1 LAARDLLLKKLSAH
15 VPGGIY
21 QFKMDFNGSF
31 SVIYASDGIRDIY
44 ELEPDVL
51 VRHAEAIF
59 SRIHPLD
66 SARVRESIRTSAD
79 TLRPWRE
86 EYRVQLPLRGL
97 RWVRGEATPEQLPG
111 GGVLWHGY
119 ISDISDLKRVEEELR
134 ALSVTDALTGIRN
147 RRYFQE
153 RLTSE
158 LARVERGTG
167 EMAVI
172 MLDIDHFKRI
182 NDLYGHAMGDR
193 VLQAVC
199 ERITQRLRRTDV
211 FCRLGGE
218 EFVVLCPDTDGE
230 SAYTLAIGLWDGL
243 RGAPIE
249 EVGVITASFGVASLR
264 PGEGAD
270 ALLLR
275 ADSGVYAAKQA
286 GRDRVEAQ
294 LG

>member
-1 LAARDLLLKKLSAH
+1 MS
-15 VPGGIY
+15 
-21 QFKMDFNGSF
+21 
-31 SVIYASDGIRDIY
+31 
-44 ELEPDVL
+44 
-51 VRHAEAIF
+51 
-59 SRIHPLD
+59 
-66 SARVRESIRTSAD
+66 
-79 TLRPWRE
+79 PWRE

-97 RWVRGEATPEQLPG
+97 RWVRGEATPEELPG

-147 RRYFQE
+147 RRYFQD

-158 LARVERGTG
+158 MARVERGSG
-167 EMAVI
+167 GLAVI

-182 NDLYGHAMGDR
+182 NDQHGHAVGDR

-199 ERITQRLRRTDV
+199 QRVGQRLRRTDV

-218 EFVVLCPDTDGE
+218 EFVVLCPDTDSE
-230 SAYTLAIGLWDGL
+230 SAYTLALELWEGL
-243 RGAPIE
+243 RAAPIE
-249 EVGVITASFGVASLR
+249 GVGFVTASFGIATWR
-264 PGEGAD
+264 IGEGAD

-286 GRDRVEAQ
+286 GRDRVEVQ